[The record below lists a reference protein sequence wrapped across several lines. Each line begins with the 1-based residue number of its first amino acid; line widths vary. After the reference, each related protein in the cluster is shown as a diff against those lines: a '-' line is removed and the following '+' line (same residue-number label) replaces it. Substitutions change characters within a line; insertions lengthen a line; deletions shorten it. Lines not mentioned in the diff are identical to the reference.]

1 MWPWRTQNGMT
12 NTVQMN
18 VQLDIMRMYLRLG
31 QPKSSWLIKEP
42 LRQYQ
47 NKEIYDRVLPN
58 IGYIISKLG
67 IIRDF
72 PVRVGAQSPTISTND
87 KEKSSILIKIAWLRS
102 GGRAVSSHLQDCE
115 HRDIV
120 TLWALWM
127 QGFDDSYRFHEEIS
141 DCVLIDRRR
150 WLHNFQAGNN
160 VRLFNQRGMPKK
172 FHFDHCQAE
181 DCSIRPSSAAFEH

>member
-1 MWPWRTQNGMT
+1 MKKPDDECCSIECAIEHHG
-12 NTVQMN
+12 N
-18 VQLDIMRMYLRLG
+18 V
-31 QPKSSWLIKEP
+31 SSAGAAQALVVDQEP

-58 IGYIISKLG
+58 IGFIISKLG

-72 PVRVGAQSPTISTND
+72 PVRFGAQSPTVSTND

-120 TLWALWM
+120 TLWAL
-127 QGFDDSYRFHEEIS
+127 
-141 DCVLIDRRR
+141 
-150 WLHNFQAGNN
+150 
-160 VRLFNQRGMPKK
+160 
-172 FHFDHCQAE
+172 
-181 DCSIRPSSAAFEH
+181 